1 MASAQPGAGGEGA
14 QPSSPGSY
22 GRPLPF
28 GFHHLTGVM
37 NAIGTLWI
45 FCLMVL
51 MAADVVGRN
60 LFNAPIRG
68 VIEVTALSIVSIV
81 FIQLADTLR
90 NGQLTRAD
98 AWLGALGRR
107 RPRVARALEGL
118 FHLAG
123 AILVGVMGAASVPLL
138 VESWRDGEYL
148 GAIGDFQAWV
158 WPMRTVVVIGSGC
171 TALTFLLLAFE
182 DFCAALDSR
191 WRA

>member
-1 MASAQPGAGGEGA
+1 
-14 QPSSPGSY
+14 
-22 GRPLPF
+22 
-28 GFHHLTGVM
+28 M

-51 MAADVVGRN
+51 MAADVAGRN

-68 VIEVTALSIVSIV
+68 VIEVTTLSIVSIV

-107 RPRVARALEGL
+107 RPRAARALEGV

-123 AILVGVMGAASVPLL
+123 AVLVGLMGAASVPLL
-138 VESWRDGEYL
+138 VEL
-148 GAIGDFQAWV
+148 
-158 WPMRTVVVIGSGC
+158 
-171 TALTFLLLAFE
+171 
-182 DFCAALDSR
+182 
-191 WRA
+191 WRATANISAPSAISRPGYGRCEPSSSSDRAAPP

>member
-1 MASAQPGAGGEGA
+1 MAVTEPGDGSAGT
-14 QPSSPGSY
+14 QPSSSGLH

-28 GFHHLTGVM
+28 GFHHLTGAM

-51 MAADVVGRN
+51 MAADVAGRN

-68 VIEVTALSIVSIV
+68 VIEVTTLSIVSIV

-107 RPRVARALEGL
+107 RPRAARALEGV

-123 AILVGVMGAASVPLL
+123 AILVGLMGAASVPLL
-138 VESWRDGEYL
+138 VDSWRDGEYL

-158 WPMRTVVVIGSGC
+158 WPMRTVVVVGSGC
-171 TALTFLLLAFE
+171 TALTFLFLAFE
-182 DFCAALDSR
+182 DFCAALDDR
-191 WRA
+191 RRT